1 MKNKIYNLIMIM
13 AALAVFA
20 ACDEEADHEL
30 QNIIQETRGYFPVIS
45 SFSMEMPDEEVNP
58 GESLTLDLR
67 YWSQGEM
74 ESIVLMEALD
84 GGSLSEVNRVNYQP
98 AYSAVTRTDSLL
110 LNYQVPANLS
120 DTTSVKLKVQV
131 INANEL
137 TKADSVIFNV
147 YP

>member
-1 MKNKIYNLIMIM
+1 MKNKIFSIIIMF
-13 AALAVFA
+13 AVLAVFA
-20 ACDEEADHEL
+20 ACDEDADHEL
-30 QNIIQETRGYFPVIS
+30 ENIIKETGGYFPVIS
-45 SFSMEMPDEEVNP
+45 SLSLEMPDEEANP
-58 GESLTLDLR
+58 GETLTLDLR

-84 GGSLSEVNRVNYQP
+84 DGALSEVDRVDYQP
-98 AYSAVTRTDSLL
+98 AYSSVTRTDSLL
-110 LNYQVPANLS
+110 LNYQVPSNLS

-131 INANEL
+131 INLNEL

>member
-1 MKNKIYNLIMIM
+1 MKNKIFSIIIMF
-13 AALAVFA
+13 AVLAVFA
-20 ACDEEADHEL
+20 ACDEDADHEL
-30 QNIIQETRGYFPVIS
+30 ENIIKEKGGYFPVIS
-45 SFSMEMPDEEVNP
+45 SLSLEMPDEEANP
-58 GESLTLDLR
+58 GETLTLDLR

-84 GGSLSEVNRVNYQP
+84 DGALSEVDRVDYQP
-98 AYSAVTRTDSLL
+98 AYSSVTRTDSLL
-110 LNYQVPANLS
+110 LNYQVPSNLS

-131 INANEL
+131 INLNEL